1 MSVRW
6 QRILPLAAMLGCVQ
20 LASEFDRV
28 AFRDAASD
36 RVTSAD
42 QGVQLRDVGALMDS
56 TRSDDVTAIDLDR
69 PAGTDTQAT
78 NDAGETTIDAG
89 STGPLRLREHG
100 FTTGG
105 IIATGGSSMRLLDW
119 GFEQGQ
125 TTCSGTLCVSGGV
138 TP

>member
-1 MSVRW
+1 MSVHWR
-6 QRILPLAAMLGCVQ
+6 RILPVAAMLGCVQ

-36 RVTSAD
+36 RVASAD
-42 QGVQLRDVGALMDS
+42 QSALPQDVGALMDS
-56 TRSDDVTAIDLDR
+56 TRSDDAQAIDLDR
-69 PAGTDTQAT
+69 PVGADTPAT
-78 NDAGETTIDAG
+78 NDAGETKIDAG
-89 STGPLRLREHG
+89 STGPLRLRERG

-105 IIATGGSSMRLLDW
+105 IIATGGGSMRLIEW